1 MYVYKTFPLHSIKAW
16 ERTTKKKR
24 DGETGKHKINESA
37 ECETEKNET
46 NLVKGHCRVQLF
58 LSNAAH

>member
-46 NLVKGHCRVQLF
+46 N
-58 LSNAAH
+58 